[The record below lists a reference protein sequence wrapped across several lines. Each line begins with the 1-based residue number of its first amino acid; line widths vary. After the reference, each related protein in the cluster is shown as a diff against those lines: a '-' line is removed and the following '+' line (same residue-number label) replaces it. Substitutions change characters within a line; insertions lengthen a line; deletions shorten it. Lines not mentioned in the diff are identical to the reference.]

1 MPQVKLVLSDID
13 STILPA
19 GQTQVSPRTRAAF
32 HAAREAG
39 IVIGPASGRGFA
51 QIAPFFAND
60 IACYSTAIATNG
72 LERCTTTACAFVC
85 SRWNAPRS
93 RRPLPRLLTSRGLAS
108 LCFDG
113 AHPLLVAGERADLGR
128 SACRPMPLLATR
140 WMRCLWGRLSRR
152 TCYSRALRT
161 CSWAATPSPPRNFV
175 CACRVRCRSW
185 TLIFRFR
192 GISTSCRLAGIRVR
206 LFDACATTCIS
217 GSTRWWSLATR
228 ATTSPCLRWLT
239 IAVAV
244 ANATPEAA
252 AAARWHIGRCED
264 EAVAAA
270 IEALAVGEWP
280 FEA

>member
-72 LERCTTTACAFVC
+72 LEVYHDGVRICVQPLERTALEATLAALA
-85 SRWNAPRS
+85 NIPRA
-93 RRPLPRLLTSRGLAS
+93 GLI
-108 LCFDG
+108 CFDG
-113 AHPLLVAGERADLGR
+113 AHPLLVAGERADLAER
-128 SACRPMPLLATR
+128 MPSYAAACDEVDALPLGQVVKANVFMGGDALTTEEL
-140 WMRCLWGRLSRR
+140 CVRLSRAVPELDFDIPLPG
-152 TCYSRALRT
+152 YLNIMPAGWNKGSA
-161 CSWAATPSPPRNFV
+161 
-175 CACRVRCRSW
+175 VR
-185 TLIFRFR
+185 
-192 GISTSCRLAGIRVR
+192 RLCDHLHIGLDEVVVFGDAGN
-206 LFDACATTCIS
+206 D
-217 GSTRWWSLATR
+217 
-228 ATTSPCLRWLT
+228 LT
-239 IAVAV
+239 MFEVVDHAVAV